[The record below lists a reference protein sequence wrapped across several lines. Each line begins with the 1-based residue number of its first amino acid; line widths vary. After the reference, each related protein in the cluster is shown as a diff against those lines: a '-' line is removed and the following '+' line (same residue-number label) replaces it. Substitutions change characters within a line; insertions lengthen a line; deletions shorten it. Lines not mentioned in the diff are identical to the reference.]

1 MKREMKRMLMLSVSA
16 VLLLVPVG
24 IAQAEL
30 RIDFSQTGGPVEAGF
45 QGYFADNDQAD
56 TFTAQDF
63 TAFGTTITVKPSWAP
78 DATPQAMDMM
88 DRGNDDGIT
97 DHVDLLRD
105 WIATD
110 NRQPGDPMTLTISGL
125 PAGTYSWLSYHHDNH
140 MQRGVFDVTVTDA
153 TGSVTTTDIQITDT
167 RVSGVVNF
175 EDMTRFTTTI
185 VSDGTN
191 PVTLVFHIQ
200 PPSSTQTS
208 AQLMNGFELAQKQA

>member
-1 MKREMKRMLMLSVSA
+1 MYCALDGDAENGELNYFFSKGETEMKREMKRMLMLSVSA

-24 IAQAEL
+24 VAQAEL

-45 QGYFADNDQAD
+45 QGYFADNDQPD

-78 DATPQAMDMM
+78 DATPQTTDMM
-88 DRGNDDGIT
+88 DRGNNDGIT

-153 TGSVTTTDIQITDT
+153 TGSVTTTDIQIT
-167 RVSGVVNF
+167 S
-175 EDMTRFTTTI
+175 
-185 VSDGTN
+185 
-191 PVTLVFHIQ
+191 
-200 PPSSTQTS
+200 TS
-208 AQLMNGFELAQKQA
+208 AAVLTMWTMPRT